1 MGTGTPFE
9 ALSPA
14 VDVASNFYV
23 VPASAA
29 GSVIGAPAAPPSQKA
44 GA

>member
-1 MGTGTPFE
+1 MGTGTPLE

-14 VDVASNFYV
+14 VDAASNFYV

-29 GSVIGAPAAPPSQKA
+29 GSVIGAPAASPSQKA

>member
-1 MGTGTPFE
+1 MGTGTPLE

-14 VDVASNFYV
+14 VDAASNFYV
-23 VPASAA
+23 VPASAD
-29 GSVIGAPAAPPSQKA
+29 GSVISAPAVPPSQKA

>member
-1 MGTGTPFE
+1 MGTGTPLE
-9 ALSPA
+9 VLSPA

-29 GSVIGAPAAPPSQKA
+29 GSVIGAPAASPFQKA